1 MLARFSLDSPEKLV
15 RVCRTVKNTDVSRRS
30 AFAKSETMELTLR
43 ISRIL
48 GVCVAVLSIKNDK
61 TGHVIE
67 MPLELCKTEKDTDFY
82 SVSLHLAAL

>member
-48 GVCVAVLSIKNDK
+48 GVCVAVLFD
-61 TGHVIE
+61 
-67 MPLELCKTEKDTDFY
+67 
-82 SVSLHLAAL
+82 